1 VRTGLLFILFFF
13 LAQCLAAQPAKV
25 SMQQVAG
32 KWVLYKNG
40 EPYYIKG
47 AGGTVQLDLLVDCGG
62 NTIRTWGIDDAQAV
76 LDEAQKRG
84 LMVMLGM
91 WVQHERH
98 GFDYDNA
105 AKVQRQIQHFK
116 SAIDRYKNHPALLM
130 WGIGNEVD
138 LFYQNTKV
146 WHSIQAIAKYAHQTD
161 PNHPTCTVTAGLDS
175 LEVQHIKEKAPDI
188 DIYGVNTYGDIA
200 GVPKNI
206 KRFGWEGP
214 YMITEWGPNGHWES
228 PTTPWKAAIEQTSRE
243 KADSYWE
250 RYVKY
255 IRADS
260 LNCIGSYVFL
270 WGQKQEYTL
279 TWYGLFTKDN
289 RQTEAVDMLYVLW
302 NQKRPRTPMP
312 TIYSLLLYSGAD
324 AKRIL
329 GAASDSIRILSG
341 SLNTARV
348 NTGLLRAT
356 EQEFKNP
363 NNYRIEWKMLAES
376 DDKKAGGDMENE
388 ATEITGFI
396 KKAKDFELQFKAPAR
411 EGAYRLFVFIYYGNK
426 VAYANIPL
434 WVKSGK
440 QPEQNK
446 KLRFK
451 TFNMQSFEE
460 K

>member
-1 VRTGLLFILFFF
+1 MRTGLLFILFFF

-289 RQTEAVDMLYVLW
+289 RQTEAVDMLYGLW
-302 NQKRPRTPMP
+302 NQKRPSIPTP

-440 QPEQNK
+440 QPGQNK

>member
-302 NQKRPRTPMP
+302 NQKRPPMPTP

-356 EQEFKNP
+356 EQESKNP

-440 QPEQNK
+440 QPGQNK

>member
-1 VRTGLLFILFFF
+1 MRPGLLYILFFF
-13 LAQCLAAQPAKV
+13 LSQCLAAQPAKV
-25 SMQQVAG
+25 SMQQVDG

-47 AGGTVQLDLLVDCGG
+47 AGGTVHLDLLVDCGG

-146 WHSIQAIAKYAHQTD
+146 WSSIQAIALYAHQTD

-175 LEVQHIKEKAPDI
+175 NEVQWIKKLAPDI

-206 KRFGWEGP
+206 RRFGWSGP

-228 PTTPWKAAIEQTSRE
+228 PVTPWNAALEQSSRE
-243 KADSYWE
+243 KAEVYGSRYRDYIATDSNY
-250 RYVKY
+250 
-255 IRADS
+255 
-260 LNCIGSYVFL
+260 CIGSFVFL

-289 RQTEAVDMLYVLW
+289 KQTEAVDRLYQVW
-302 NQKRPRTPMP
+302 TGKPPKSPTP
-312 TIYSLLLYSGAD
+312 TIHSMLINE
-324 AKRIL
+324 K
-329 GAASDSIRILSG
+329 AAAAGIQVEAGSI
-341 SLNTARV
+341 NTAAL
-348 NTGLLRAT
+348 NAGLTYYT
-356 EQEFKNP
+356 ETAAPDGGYQVV
-363 NNYRIEWKMLAES
+363 WKLLAES
-376 DDKKAGGDMENE
+376 DDKKAGGDVENE
-388 ATEITGFI
+388 AAEITHFI
-396 KKAKDFELQFKAPAR
+396 KKEKAGMMQFKAPSAP
-411 EGAYRLFVFIYYGNK
+411 GSYRLFAMVYYRQK
-426 VAYANIPL
+426 VAYANIPFQ
-434 WVKSGK
+434 VIPKSETNPGK
-440 QPEQNK
+440 G
-446 KLRFK
+446 LRFK
-451 TFNMQSFEE
+451 QFTMRTFDEP
-460 K
+460 

>member
-1 VRTGLLFILFFF
+1 MRTGLLFILFFF

-302 NQKRPRTPMP
+302 NQKRPPMPTP

-356 EQEFKNP
+356 EQESKNP

-440 QPEQNK
+440 QPGQNK